1 MTDCLRPNCFV
12 VVAAAA
18 AVAAAVVIVVVVV
31 VFHFGASKEGSPI
44 STFKIPYCSQ
54 CCWNIL
60 EEKREKKGTIKNSFV
75 F

>member
-12 VVAAAA
+12 VVVVAAA
-18 AVAAAVVIVVVVV
+18 AVAAAVFIVVV

-44 STFKIPYCSQ
+44 STFEIPYCSQ